1 MAAGELGRMRNEIE
15 MNEEGGGT
23 WKDLNLKILFTT
35 KSALTVNGRELVSK
49 SERTKKTCFLNL
61 YRLALF

>member
-1 MAAGELGRMRNEIE
+1 MAAGELGRMRNEME
-15 MNEEGGGT
+15 MNEGGGT
-23 WKDLNLKILFTT
+23 WKDLNLKIPFTA
-35 KSALTVNGRELVSK
+35 KSVLTVNGRELVSK